1 MVITYGINLFCAA
14 ITEYLRDGRVTQA
27 MECLP
32 RKHEAMISN
41 PLVLLEKNA

>member
-1 MVITYGINLFCAA
+1 
-14 ITEYLRDGRVTQA
+14 VTQA

-41 PLVLLEKNA
+41 PLVLLEKNAWDWVIDKEQRFIYDGSGGWEI